1 MTEVGRQPWII
12 YKVLRTSQAVTPMP
26 GLIWSMTGFS
36 LLYLFLA
43 VIVTWLLYSQILRTV
58 PNSSAYSTDPLP

>member
-1 MTEVGRQPWII
+1 MK
-12 YKVLRTSQAVTPMP
+12 YLR
-26 GLIWSMTGFS
+26 L
-36 LLYLFLA
+36 